1 MASNGQGDKSLPPRP
16 FEVDGNPTS
25 LPLPPNSPN
34 STTTPTRSRS
44 IRFMRGEKD
53 EEGSEDGEFE
63 KLPPIDNGY
72 EEEGFIDRTG
82 ATGGSVVSALG
93 RALTVRGKRL
103 VGSARGE
110 RGVSGEGEKEGDEK
124 EKEKGLEGEGWK
136 VEKIMEDKNVKAAM
150 EFSKTK

>member
-1 MASNGQGDKSLPPRP
+1 LGSNGQGDKSLPPRP

-34 STTTPTRSRS
+34 FTTTTTRTRS

-53 EEGSEDGEFE
+53 EEGSEDGESE

-103 VGSARGE
+103 VGSGRGE
-110 RGVSGEGEKEGDEK
+110 RGVSSEGEEK
-124 EKEKGLEGEGWK
+124 EQGHEGEGWK